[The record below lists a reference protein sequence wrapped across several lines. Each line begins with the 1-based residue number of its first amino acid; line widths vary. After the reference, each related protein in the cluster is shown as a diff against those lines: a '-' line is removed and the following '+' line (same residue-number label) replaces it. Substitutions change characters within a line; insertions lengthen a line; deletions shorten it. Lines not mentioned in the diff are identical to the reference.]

1 MPRSFSSCSNRS
13 WSCSWINVLRW
24 EASVGRNQSL
34 PNWQES
40 KQTHASVST
49 LPRGARQIL
58 HWNTRR
64 LQVTGQKKSKSK
76 SEVVNCILDLENKKQ
91 SIRRSFS
98 KWLQVIEQ
106 CRPFPL
112 EINSKKETTGL
123 KKDACLTTSRLITE
137 SLAEAYHA

>member
-1 MPRSFSSCSNRS
+1 
-13 WSCSWINVLRW
+13 
-24 EASVGRNQSL
+24 
-34 PNWQES
+34 
-40 KQTHASVST
+40 
-49 LPRGARQIL
+49 
-58 HWNTRR
+58 
-64 LQVTGQKKSKSK
+64 VTGQKKSKSK

-137 SLAEAYHA
+137 SMAEAYHA